1 MSAKSDKIN
10 QLYELSR
17 NEEKCVVCSQE
28 RLGHPKT
35 HEFVPTWE
43 IDPTKKR
50 VVTEIHEGFIGG
62 YIEDIKERDES
73 RNLS

>member
-10 QLYELSR
+10 ELYESYR
-17 NEEKCVVCSQE
+17 NEEKCVVCNQE

-43 IDPTKKR
+43 IDPAKQL
-50 VVTEIHEGFIGG
+50 VVIEKHEGFIGG
-62 YIEDIKERDES
+62 YIEDIKECDES
-73 RNLS
+73 RNLP